1 MYIGYKQKFEY
12 FNRIPEL
19 SDKIKEVSGS
29 LCASRYYPDSQ
40 TKTIDE
46 LLKKPERYFFYFITK
61 SDFSKN
67 YVKHCCYYDDKEK
80 AKQAVEKI
88 KEKYFLDLKV

>member
-1 MYIGYKQKFEY
+1 M
-12 FNRIPEL
+12 
-19 SDKIKEVSGS
+19 
-29 LCASRYYPDSQ
+29 
-40 TKTIDE
+40 
-46 LLKKPERYFFYFITK
+46 RYFFYFITK